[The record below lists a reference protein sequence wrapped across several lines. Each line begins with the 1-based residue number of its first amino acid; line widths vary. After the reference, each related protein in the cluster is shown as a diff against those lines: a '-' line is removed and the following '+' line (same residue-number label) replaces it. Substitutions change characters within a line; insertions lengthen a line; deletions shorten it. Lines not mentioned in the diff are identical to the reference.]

1 MKKRALTSCVP
12 TQCIPA
18 VYPCLCSH
26 TTLLF
31 SPSPSSS
38 PPPSFSCV
46 YNRSTLP
53 RGQHCQPSHLQFS
66 MQFVIRTSTCQ
77 TICTLHHLQLML
89 SFIAVKHSH
98 VQQILGNLETTSCDS
113 SEGSLLIEDIGFI
126 RDEGVYSEDG
136 PIDLDTFLLQL
147 QALIARLRYTNP
159 LMDLEI
165 AWDIVN
171 KNESVCILLGGTSGC
186 GKSTLASLLAHR

>member
-1 MKKRALTSCVP
+1 
-12 TQCIPA
+12 
-18 VYPCLCSH
+18 
-26 TTLLF
+26 
-31 SPSPSSS
+31 
-38 PPPSFSCV
+38 
-46 YNRSTLP
+46 
-53 RGQHCQPSHLQFS
+53 
-66 MQFVIRTSTCQ
+66 
-77 TICTLHHLQLML
+77 ML

-98 VQQILGNLETTSCDS
+98 VQQILGNLETTSCDNG
-113 SEGSLLIEDIGFI
+113 GSLLIVDYIGFI
-126 RDEGVYSEDG
+126 RDEGVYSEDE

-147 QALIARLRYTNP
+147 QGLIARLRYTNP

>member
-1 MKKRALTSCVP
+1 MSQSNVSQQLILAFVLTQPYSFLLLLALLLLLSLAFTIVL
-12 TQCIPA
+12 
-18 VYPCLCSH
+18 LCPEGSTASH
-26 TTLLF
+26 
-31 SPSPSSS
+31 
-38 PPPSFSCV
+38 
-46 YNRSTLP
+46 
-53 RGQHCQPSHLQFS
+53 HLQFS

-98 VQQILGNLETTSCDS
+98 VQQILGNFETTSCDN
-113 SEGSLLIEDIGFI
+113 EGSLLIEDYVGFI
-126 RDEGVYSEDG
+126 RDEGVYSEDE

-147 QALIARLRYTNP
+147 QGLIARLRYTNS